1 MPRKKEKK
9 TFFRIKEKLVLVP
22 TKKLLGRKFLGIICL
37 VCGTLIVAG
46 SAIYFYLVPNLFSN
60 KTKSV
65 EVREEKPLFLPKR
78 ILVPGLTLDFPVN
91 NGKVEIR
98 PPLKLGEFKKGEEI
112 IVLSES
118 EYRGFRVTQ
127 SKIGD
132 GSAEPILII
141 SGLKLKLILPMKI
154 TPPKILTIEAEHIE

>member
-22 TKKLLGRKFLGIICL
+22 SKKLLGRKFLGIICL
-37 VCGTLIVAG
+37 ICGSLIIAG
-46 SAIYFYLVPNLFSN
+46 SVIYFYLVPNFFSEKA
-60 KTKSV
+60 KTI
-65 EVREEKPLFLPKR
+65 EVKEIKPPFLPNR

-91 NGKVEIR
+91 NGKVEIQ

-127 SKIGD
+127 SKIEN
-132 GSAEPILII
+132 GSAEPVLII
-141 SGLKLKLILPMKI
+141 SGLSLKLVLPVKM
-154 TPPKILTIEAEHIE
+154 TPPKILTIEAELVE